1 MAPSSGMTDSPLL
14 EELLAHGHQFSF
26 VQVLRLARRYLQ
38 QHGGVTP
45 PEVPWQDRVR
55 IRPELSLAFPAA
67 DVAKVEGDAAE
78 LRITATFL
86 GLYGSASP
94 LPTFFTEELLEEQ
107 AGDGSVLRHFF
118 DVVHQRL
125 YHLYFECWSKYNLL
139 HQVVEENSAAA
150 RQRLFCLIGLG
161 EKELAES
168 VPEAFSLL
176 RYAGLLSLF
185 PRSASG
191 LQSLLR
197 DSLKEPNIR
206 ILQNIHRRVPIPEDQ
221 RLRLGL
227 SGCRLGVDAVL
238 GSHMDDVMGKFRIA
252 IGPLS
257 WEDYNSLVPGTPRY
271 LKLCRLVAFYLPDPL
286 EYDLELIL
294 AAGQARP
301 LRLGDPEARLGL
313 NTWCFAGDTL
323 GELRTRFP
331 SAPWPDQDTAPE
343 GATLP
348 DPRPAAPEGTLADLY
363 RRERAGLTDQIER
376 FVAGHPNLAPM
387 VSGPHA
393 DPGVERLLEGT
404 ALYCALLRRKL
415 EDDVPEVIQE
425 ITETLH
431 PWNLRPNPAAT
442 LVAFTPR
449 PEMQQ
454 PQTIRSGAEILS
466 VPIEGT
472 CCRFRTCPP
481 VTVHP
486 FVLEQA
492 SFDQPPGQSPAIR
505 LRIRFT
511 CGVSTRRLPNTLRL
525 HLGDDHDR
533 ACDLYLL
540 LTRHLRRIVV
550 LAESGAI
557 LATLPPEKLVPVDFA
572 DAAALEKDKNL
583 AFASQRVLQSYF
595 HFPEAF
601 LFLELTGLPDG
612 RPAEAESV
620 FEIAFE
626 LAGSLPLRPKL
637 TQNSFLL
644 HAAMA
649 VNLFANRAKPIHFQH
664 KLAEHPIQPEGIH
677 STHYH
682 VHSVDAVRGFI
693 NKSGSTQVF
702 HNLNGSPRKMK
713 GKGGF
718 QIKKSPSP
726 FDRQIETF
734 ITIPADQLEGPDFH
748 IRLDMDLTCTNGRL
762 PERLQPGDL
771 GSPGRGMPEFVAI
784 HNPGPVIGQYLQPW
798 EDNRQWRLLSGFSL
812 HMTVLRKAANLRAV
826 LRLYLPDNDSDPT
839 RRATMEAH
847 IAAITAI
854 QVQTGDRLMGP
865 EILRG
870 YDITLT
876 LNPQQFTGPGAQHL
890 FGAVLNDFLAGYVKQ
905 NFTLRLT
912 VQTVD
917 KAQRWQWPTRMGL
930 RSCL

>member
-1 MAPSSGMTDSPLL
+1 MAPSSGIADAPLL

-139 HQVVEENSAAA
+139 HQVVEDNSAAA

-176 RYAGLLSLF
+176 RYAGLLSQF

-197 DSLKEPNIR
+197 DSLQEPNIR

-331 SAPWPDQDTAPE
+331 SAPWPDQNTAPE

-425 ITETLH
+425 ITEALH
-431 PWNLRPNPAAT
+431 PWNLRPRPAAT
-442 LVAFTPR
+442 LIALTPK
-449 PEMQQ
+449 PAMQQ
-454 PQTIRSGAEILS
+454 AQTIRPGAEILS

-472 CCRFRTCPP
+472 RCRFRTCFP

-486 FVLEQA
+486 WALEQIRFEKPA
-492 SFDQPPGQSPAIR
+492 GQPPAIR
-505 LRIRFT
+505 LQFRFN
-511 CGVSTRRLPNTLRL
+511 SSISAHPLPGTLRL
-525 HLGDDHDR
+525 HLADDYDR

-540 LTRHLRRIVV
+540 LTRHLRRIIVSTG
-550 LAESGAI
+550 SGAI
-557 LATLPPEKLVPVDFA
+557 LATLPPEKLVPIDFA
-572 DAAALEKDKNL
+572 DAAALERDRAP
-583 AFASQRVLQSYF
+583 AFVSQRVLQSYF

-601 LFLELTGLPDG
+601 LFLELTGLPAGKSAD
-612 RPAEAESV
+612 AESV

-626 LAGSLPLRPKL
+626 LDSNLPLRPVL

-644 HAAMA
+644 HATMA
-649 VNLFANRAKPIHFQH
+649 VNLFANRAKPIHFH
-664 KLAEHPIQPEGIH
+664 HELAEHPIQPEGIH
-677 STHYH
+677 SAHYH
-682 VHSVDAVRGFI
+682 IHSVDAVRGFI
-693 NKSGSTQVF
+693 HKINSTVAF
-702 HNLNGSPRKMK
+702 HNLNGGHRNVK
-713 GKGGF
+713 GTGGF

-726 FDRQIETF
+726 FDRQIETA
-734 ITIPADQLEGPDFH
+734 ISIPAHQVQWPDST
-748 IRLDMDLTCTNGRL
+748 IRLDMGLTCTNGRL

-771 GSPGRGMPEFVAI
+771 AFPGHGMPEFVAI
-784 HNPGPVIGQYLQPW
+784 HNPGAVIGQYLQPW

-912 VQTVD
+912 VQTAD

>member
-1 MAPSSGMTDSPLL
+1 MAPSSGITDSPLL
-14 EELLAHGHQFSF
+14 DDLLAHGHQFSF

-67 DVAKVEGDAAE
+67 DVAKVEGDAAD

-139 HQVVEENSAAA
+139 HQVVEDNSAAA

-176 RYAGLLSLF
+176 RYAGLLSQF
-185 PRSASG
+185 PRSPSG

-206 ILQNIHRRVPIPEDQ
+206 ILQNIRRRVPIPEDQ

-331 SAPWPDQDTAPE
+331 SAPWPNHDTTPE

-348 DPRPAAPEGTLADLY
+348 DPRPAASEGTLADLY

-376 FVAGHPNLAPM
+376 FVTGHPNLAPM

-425 ITETLH
+425 ILQAIAPEHLEPVAAATVVTFTPKPHLTTSQTVPAGVQLDSVPLEGTSCQFTTSLAVEVHPLTVEHAAFSGPEGRAAAITLH
-431 PWNLRPNPAAT
+431 IVLKNISLTDW
-442 LVAFTPR
+442 
-449 PEMQQ
+449 Q
-454 PQTIRSGAEILS
+454 PQ
-466 VPIEGT
+466 
-472 CCRFRTCPP
+472 
-481 VTVHP
+481 
-486 FVLEQA
+486 
-492 SFDQPPGQSPAIR
+492 R
-505 LRIRFT
+505 LRFY
-511 CGVSTRRLPNTLRL
+511 LA
-525 HLGDDHDR
+525 GDYPQ
-533 ACDLYLL
+533 AANLYLL
-540 LTRHLRRIVV
+540 LTRHLSRVV
-550 LAESGAI
+550 LFSGSETDAVSLDPACLQTVGFGDNESLNPFASCPPSRGRI
-557 LATLPPEKLVPVDFA
+557 LRDFTLLPEKFLLV
-572 DAAALEKDKNL
+572 
-583 AFASQRVLQSYF
+583 
-595 HFPEAF
+595 
-601 LFLELTGLPDG
+601 ELTGWESWTKRGKEGRFTLRFEFDTLPF
-612 RPAEAESV
+612 RPGPVTADNFVLFAT
-620 FEIAFE
+620 
-626 LAGSLPLRPKL
+626 P
-637 TQNSFLL
+637 
-644 HAAMA
+644 A
-649 VNLFANRAKPIHFQH
+649 VNLFPVRSKVLMKTAQPMD
-664 KLAEHPIQPEGIH
+664 HPVLSDRHDAAHLEVHSIQKVEGIIQGPATRLPFEPTWQAPWP
-677 STHYH
+677 SSNSCT
-682 VHSVDAVRGFI
+682 
-693 NKSGSTQVF
+693 
-702 HNLNGSPRKMK
+702 
-713 GKGGF
+713 F
-718 QIKKSPSP
+718 QIKRQVSPLRP
-726 FDRQIETF
+726 GLDTTLRV
-734 ITIPADQLEGPDFH
+734 
-748 IRLDMDLTCTNGRL
+748 RLTQEAGRYEEILLNMDLLCTNGKLPDKLRPGDICLPTDSSPPFARFANCIPATTAMAGDFLDNRAWRFLGLSIQNPRL
-762 PERLQPGDL
+762 LTAAGLRAILNLAGTNVSTQWRTTNALEQRLQGLVGFRAQPLGRVIRGEWRQGWTMELKLNGACFDGPGD
-771 GSPGRGMPEFVAI
+771 V
-784 HNPGPVIGQYLQPW
+784 Y
-798 EDNRQWRLLSGFSL
+798 
-812 HMTVLRKAANLRAV
+812 
-826 LRLYLPDNDSDPT
+826 
-839 RRATMEAH
+839 
-847 IAAITAI
+847 
-854 QVQTGDRLMGP
+854 
-865 EILRG
+865 
-870 YDITLT
+870 
-876 LNPQQFTGPGAQHL
+876 L
-890 FGAVLNDFLAGYVKQ
+890 FGAVLNHFLREFVSEAFFIRTRVEDLQ
-905 NFTLRLT
+905 NGAAYDYPLMVGQRPRL
-912 VQTVD
+912 
-917 KAQRWQWPTRMGL
+917 
-930 RSCL
+930 